1 MKGFALIA
9 TLALVFLIGAA
20 IAGPGDEADTL
31 KAAPEGDASAQK
43 LEMKVKEI
51 FGKSCATSGCHGGE
65 HPKMDL
71 SLEADDIPANMIGV
85 PSRQNSKLMLIDT
98 KDPSQSYLLLKM
110 TGGKGGIKG
119 KKMPIMKKPL
129 TEEEMTTVTMWI
141 EEARVPAP
149 LSAPTINQLVPSPV
163 KSEDDKDD

>member
-1 MKGFALIA
+1 MKGFALTA
-9 TLALVFLIGAA
+9 TLALVFLLGAA

-31 KAAPEGDASAQK
+31 KAAPEGDSSAQK

-110 TGGKGGIKG
+110 TGGEGMKG
-119 KKMPIMKKPL
+119 KKMPIMMAPL
-129 TEEEMTTVTMWI
+129 TEDELNAVMTWVRGFTVAEQTGYYNVD
-141 EEARVPAP
+141 E
-149 LSAPTINQLVPSPV
+149 
-163 KSEDDKDD
+163 EDDD

>member
-43 LEMKVKEI
+43 LEMKVREI

-71 SLEADDIPANMIGV
+71 SLEADEIPVNMIGV

-110 TGGKGGIKG
+110 TGGEGGIKG
-119 KKMPIMKKPL
+119 KKMPIMKAPL
-129 TEEEMTTVTMWI
+129 TEEEMAAVRMWV
-141 EEARVPAP
+141 EELPVPAP
-149 LSAPTINQLVPSPV
+149 LSGPTIIKLTPIP
-163 KSEDDKDD
+163 KKRDDDKDD